1 MTDEP
6 AQPAHPSD
14 AAPRPGAIVD
24 VEPTDNSSPPNGR
37 DGQDSKPGHAVKHL
51 ARHQFD
57 GWAHTYDES
66 IVQHLLFQPAYRM
79 LTEELYRWR
88 RDIPDPFDMLD
99 VGSGTGTWTAI
110 VAGSPLPTERIIG
123 LDFSVKMCDVA
134 HAKAQEI
141 GADAPTFVNADAEH
155 LPFADR
161 SFDVLTCSHSFHHYP
176 HHAETVREMFR
187 VLRPGGRLMIVDGFR
202 DNAIGWF
209 VFDVLI
215 TRGESTEDAK
225 VHHPPWSTMRRHF
238 IDAGFRNIRQR
249 KTSIWA
255 PIFLTVGIA

>member
-1 MTDEP
+1 MTDEADRP
-6 AQPAHPSD
+6 TPPSSATHD
-14 AAPRPGAIVD
+14 GGAIVGA
-24 VEPTDNSSPPNGR
+24 EPPDNSSPSDGRNGR
-37 DGQDSKPGHAVKHL
+37 DSESGHSVKHL
-51 ARHQFD
+51 ARHEFD

-66 IVQHLLFQPAYRM
+66 IVQHVLFQPAYRM

-88 RDIPDPFDMLD
+88 RNILDPFDLLD

-110 VAGSPLPTERIIG
+110 VAGSPMPTGQIIG
-123 LDFSVKMCDVA
+123 LDFSTQMCGVA
-134 HAKAQEI
+134 HAKAQHV
-141 GADAPTFVNADAEH
+141 GDDAPTFVNADAEH

-176 HHAETVREMFR
+176 HQAETIREMFR
-187 VLRPGGRLMIVDGFR
+187 VLRPGGRLMLIDGFR

-225 VHHPPWSTMRRHF
+225 VHHAPWSTMRQHF
-238 IDAGFRNIRQR
+238 IDAGFRNVRQR

-255 PIFLTVGIA
+255 PIFLTVGVA